1 MKKILAILL
10 AVFLFALVR
19 VGLKNAEKMQWYTAG
34 VSLRYEE
41 PLQSDVVH
49 DAHKQNASL
58 TFWCQQEDILE
69 IENKQIHA
77 TIFLYNGDMAMVWG
91 QPLKIGSIPSPFDE
105 SGCVL
110 SSGAAYALF
119 GSENVVGLFL
129 KQGNTTY
136 VVRGIFESNDLLAIL
151 PVSTAAFTAVEI
163 PYTEALWQDPDT
175 QVTML
180 SQETGLPTPQW
191 QLYPKEIFA
200 IMQWTLYIPILF
212 SGIVLLSLFA
222 HTIKGWTVIYRDG
235 LVFLILLLLILALP
249 FFFQVWPQWLTP
261 SRWSDFSW
269 WRQVLSQLKNHFYA
283 WLSIIPSYRD
293 VCIKTIVLC
302 HLSIIA
308 GQCILCE
315 WLRCGLQKIEKLL
328 PQTL

>member
-136 VVRGIFESNDLLAIL
+136 CSA
-151 PVSTAAFTAVEI
+151 
-163 PYTEALWQDPDT
+163 
-175 QVTML
+175 
-180 SQETGLPTPQW
+180 
-191 QLYPKEIFA
+191 
-200 IMQWTLYIPILF
+200 
-212 SGIVLLSLFA
+212 
-222 HTIKGWTVIYRDG
+222 RD
-235 LVFLILLLLILALP
+235 I
-249 FFFQVWPQWLTP
+249 
-261 SRWSDFSW
+261 
-269 WRQVLSQLKNHFYA
+269 
-283 WLSIIPSYRD
+283 
-293 VCIKTIVLC
+293 
-302 HLSIIA
+302 
-308 GQCILCE
+308 
-315 WLRCGLQKIEKLL
+315 
-328 PQTL
+328 